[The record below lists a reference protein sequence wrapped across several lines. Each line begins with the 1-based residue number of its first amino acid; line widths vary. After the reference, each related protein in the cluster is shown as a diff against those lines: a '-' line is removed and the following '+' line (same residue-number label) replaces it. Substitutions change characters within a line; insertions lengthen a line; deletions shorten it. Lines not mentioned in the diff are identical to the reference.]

1 MINIFSPENIKKIY
15 FYLNTLQFS
24 KKIVISVLVGL
35 TITSNLYPNH
45 LEVGNGKQFSTI
57 QNAIDN
63 AGIGDTIFVFPG
75 VYKENNIKIETPLS
89 LIGIEKPII
98 DGEEKGY
105 IFDVSDID
113 SFSISGFEINN
124 VGKSF
129 THDYSALHL
138 YKVRKFNIVNNI
150 FNNPF
155 FALHVEKSKNGLI
168 SGNVI
173 NGNAVEEIS
182 SGNGIHLWHSSKVE
196 VINNQVY
203 KMRDGIYF
211 EFVKHS
217 IVRDN
222 VSKFNLRYGLHFM
235 FSNDDK
241 YENNLFEQNGAG
253 VAVMFSKNIYMRDNT
268 FRLNWGTASYGLL
281 LKEIYDADIINNV
294 FEQNT
299 IAVNAEGSNRVNYEK
314 NSFNN
319 NGWAI
324 RFLGACYGN
333 KLLYNNFMH
342 NAFDISYN
350 GRING
355 NLFDK
360 NYWSEYTGYDLNKDG
375 LGDVPYRPVK
385 LFSYIVNRTPE
396 TIVLLRSLF
405 VDIIN
410 FSEKVSPIFTPDNLK
425 DFNPLMKP
433 NYD

>member
-1 MINIFSPENIKKIY
+1 MNTIFRKEKHISNINGSTLYTWIKLLLLPLIV
-15 FYLNTLQFS
+15 LNSLILPQ
-24 KKIVISVLVGL
+24 
-35 TITSNLYPNH
+35 NLY
-45 LEVGNGKQFSTI
+45 VGKSQYYKSIESALN
-57 QNAIDN
+57 NAS
-63 AGIGDTIFVFPG
+63 AGDTIIVHPG
-75 VYKENNIKIETPLS
+75 IYKEHNIKIEKSITLVGIDNPL
-89 LIGIEKPII
+89 I

-105 IFDVSDID
+105 IFDVSNVD
-113 SFSISGFEINN
+113 SFRIHGFEINN
-124 VGKSF
+124 VGKSY
-129 THDYSALHL
+129 TTDYSALHL
-138 YKVRKFNIVNNI
+138 FRVNKFTISGNI

-155 FALHVEKSKNGLI
+155 FAIHIEKSKNGLI
-168 SGNVI
+168 KDNII
-173 NGNAVEEIS
+173 NGNALEEIS

-196 VINNQVY
+196 VINNKVY

-222 VSKFNLRYGLHFM
+222 VSKYNLRYGLHFM

-241 YENNLFEQNGAG
+241 YENNIFEQNGAG
-253 VAVMFSKNIYMRDNT
+253 VAVMFSKYIFMRNNT

-281 LKEIYDADIINNV
+281 LKEIYDADIINNK
-294 FEQNT
+294 FEENT

-314 NSFNN
+314 NNFNN

-324 RFLGACYGN
+324 KFLGACYGN
-333 KLLYNNFMH
+333 KLLFNNFMH

-355 NLFDK
+355 NLFDR
-360 NYWSEYTGYDLNKDG
+360 NYWSEYTGYDLNNDG

-405 VDIIN
+405 IDIIN
-410 FSEKVSPIFTPDNLK
+410 FSERVSPIFTPDNLK

-433 NYD
+433 SYD